1 MSNTVNISGKQD
13 RFRIISNPTENHN
26 GPTAIPPPTDLDS
39 GLTILFYSRFLQIQ
53 DFYFPMPASAITN
66 LDRLHARLRHVKNCS
81 RFSEARS
88 GSENRRCNL
97 TETHRKL
104 FTLTEADAISLS
116 DNFTTELYG

>member
-1 MSNTVNISGKQD
+1 
-13 RFRIISNPTENHN
+13 
-26 GPTAIPPPTDLDS
+26 
-39 GLTILFYSRFLQIQ
+39 
-53 DFYFPMPASAITN
+53 MPASAITK
-66 LDRLHARLRHVKNCS
+66 LDRLQAILCVMSKTVRVS
-81 RFSEARS
+81 RKRS